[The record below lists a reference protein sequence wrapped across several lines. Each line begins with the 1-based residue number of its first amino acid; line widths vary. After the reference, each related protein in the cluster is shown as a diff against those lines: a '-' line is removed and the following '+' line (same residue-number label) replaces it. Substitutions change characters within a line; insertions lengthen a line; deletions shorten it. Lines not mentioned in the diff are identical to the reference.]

1 MRLTIRVLIV
11 DDSALIRQMLVRA
24 LSMDP
29 RIDIVGTAKNGL
41 EAVERARELD
51 PDVITL
57 DIEMPELTGL
67 EALAHIR
74 KHTDARVIMLS
85 SDSDADTMYRALALG
100 AVDFISKPTTGMAS
114 SISELTELLLKKIR
128 TAYRVPPGNSGPA
141 PVDARTATAAGA
153 RIGAAE
159 APAEAGAPD
168 ILVAVAASTGGP
180 PALERVF
187 SGLTAS
193 LPAAFLVVQHLPA
206 GFSASL
212 AKRLSGAGPIRVGEA
227 VDGEAI
233 ERGRAYIAPHGR
245 HVTVV
250 RTGREAR
257 IRLLDEPMRH
267 GVCPAADLLFES
279 VAEQYA
285 ERSVGVVLSGM
296 GSDGALGALA
306 IKSAGGDVV
315 VQDEE
320 TSVIWGMPGS
330 AVRCG
335 GSSCVVPI
343 QNVAAEIRRAVNTRA
358 GVRSV
363 G

>member
-1 MRLTIRVLIV
+1 
-11 DDSALIRQMLVRA
+11 MLVRA

-57 DIEMPELTGL
+57 DIEMPELDGL
-67 EALAHIR
+67 EALTHIR

-85 SDSDADTMYRALALG
+85 SDSDADTVYRALALG
-100 AVDFISKPTTGMAS
+100 AVDFISKPTAGMAT
-114 SISELTELLLKKIR
+114 SISQLTELLLKKIR
-128 TAYRVPPGNSGPA
+128 TAYRVPPGRSGPA
-141 PVDARTATAAGA
+141 PVDVRTATGA
-153 RIGAAE
+153 RARVGAPD
-159 APAEAGAPD
+159 APAENGAPD
-168 ILVAVAASTGGP
+168 VLVALAASTGGP

-193 LPAAFLVVQHLPA
+193 LSAAFIVVQHLPG

-212 AKRLSGAGPIRVGEA
+212 ARRLSGAGPIRVEVA
-227 VDGEAI
+227 VDGQAI
-233 ERGRAYIAPHGR
+233 EQGRAYVAPYGR

-250 RTGREAR
+250 HSGEEAW
-257 IRLLDEPMRH
+257 IRLLDAPMRH

-285 ERSVGVVLSGM
+285 QRGVGVVLSGM
-296 GSDGALGALA
+296 GADGAMGALA
-306 IKSAGGDVV
+306 IKRAGGGVV

-330 AVRCG
+330 TVRCG
-335 GSSCVVPI
+335 GASCVVPI
-343 QNVAAEIRRAVNTRA
+343 QDVAAEVNRAVQTRA